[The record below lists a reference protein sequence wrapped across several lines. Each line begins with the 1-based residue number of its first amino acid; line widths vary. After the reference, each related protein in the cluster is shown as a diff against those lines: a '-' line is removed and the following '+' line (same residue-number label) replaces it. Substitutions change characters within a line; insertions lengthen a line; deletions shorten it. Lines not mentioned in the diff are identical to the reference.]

1 MKGLG
6 LRKNAKISSLT
17 FIPFS
22 NDENGTVVILAKLCN
37 ELKYN
42 VSDIIDFIPSEK
54 LEEGV

>member
-17 FIPFS
+17 FITFS
-22 NDENGTVVILAKLCN
+22 NDENVTVVILAKLCN

-42 VSDIIDFIPSEK
+42 VSDIMDFIPSEK
-54 LEEGV
+54 LEG

>member
-17 FIPFS
+17 FITFS
-22 NDENGTVVILAKLCN
+22 NDENVTVVILAKLCN

-42 VSDIIDFIPSEK
+42 VSDIMDFIPSEK